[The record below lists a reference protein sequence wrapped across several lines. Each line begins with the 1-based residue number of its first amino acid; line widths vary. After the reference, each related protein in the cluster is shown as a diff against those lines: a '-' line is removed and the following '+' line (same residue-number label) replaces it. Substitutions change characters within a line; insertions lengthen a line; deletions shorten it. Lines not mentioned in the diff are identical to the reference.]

1 MEEKVLKKSKN
12 GLAMVMLFIL
22 LYAAAIAAIIVGSIM
37 VEPAEVKAGWIV
49 LIAAGGVYALVGWI
63 FFLGL
68 KVLKPQEA
76 LVLTLFGK
84 YVGTIKEAGF
94 YFVNPFCVAVNPA
107 AATRLNQSGDVAGD
121 GSKLDLASMA
131 GVAGMALAAGNN
143 AVQTANKKISLKI
156 MTLSNSRQ
164 KINDCLGNPVEIG
177 IAVMWRV
184 TDTAKAAFN
193 VDNYKEYLSLQCDSA
208 LRNIVRMY
216 PYDVA
221 ENVDTTGD
229 GIADE
234 GSLRG
239 SSEVVAERIR
249 KEIQSKVT
257 DAGIEILE
265 ARITYLAYA
274 PEIAAVMLQRQQ
286 ASAIVDA
293 RKMIVDGAV
302 GMVEMAL
309 ERLSEKQVIELDEER
324 KAAMVSNLLV
334 VLCGNKDAQPV
345 VNSGSLY

>member
-1 MEEKVLKKSKN
+1 MTEKVLNKNKN
-12 GLAMVMLFIL
+12 GMAVLLLVIVGYVAAVAGVIFMAAFGYFLGWLFVPVMAILIGWLALGWIL
-22 LYAAAIAAIIVGSIM
+22 LC
-37 VEPAEVKAGWIV
+37 
-49 LIAAGGVYALVGWI
+49 
-63 FFLGL
+63 GL

-84 YVGTIKEAGF
+84 YVGTLKGEGF
-94 YFVNPFCVAVNPA
+94 YWVNPFCTSVNPA
-107 AATRLNQSGDVAGD
+107 AKTKLNQSGDVDGGSHGKPIVLSAGTAATSVEMP
-121 GSKLDLASMA
+121 SKK
-131 GVAGMALAAGNN
+131 V
-143 AVQTANKKISLKI
+143 SLKI
-156 MTLSNSRQ
+156 MTLNNARQ

-184 TDTAKAAFN
+184 TDTAKAVFN

-208 LRNIVRMY
+208 LRNIVRIY

-221 ENVDTTGD
+221 PNVDTTGD
-229 GIADE
+229 GHADE

-239 SSEVVAERIR
+239 SSEVVAGRIR
-249 KEIQSKVT
+249 DEIQSKVSE
-257 DAGIEILE
+257 AGLEIIE

-286 ASAIVDA
+286 ASAIIDA

-309 ERLSEKQVIELDEER
+309 ERLNEGQLVNLDEER

-334 VLCGNKDAQPV
+334 VLCGNHDAQPI
-345 VNSGSLY
+345 VNTGSLY